1 MTQVMFADCRFC
13 RVSKCGEL
21 YGKPIAVHSAFKSV
35 VGLGKIMSAV
45 LRLVQ
50 TEQFNEE
57 LDLPSSSSSAPGH
70 SIQGAFQYCAP
81 WKPYVARYLIERF
94 SKKGSLVLDPFCSTG
109 IVGVEAALAG
119 RGFVGCEQD
128 HSLVKLARARLSP
141 ADLAEVALR
150 LQFIPVKRPVDLKSY
165 TGPFPHFFDSDTFR
179 ELINVKAALR
189 SSTDGASEFVS
200 FIVASILHGHTLA
213 YLSAYSSP
221 SEGLSPDAQA
231 TLNRK
236 RGEVPSYRHVSAR
249 VLKKA
254 ATLLRDGVPTALAGS
269 SKLQRDVFFSDSAS
283 INRVQTGSV
292 DLALVAPHQPG
303 LIEHGLQSWL
313 RTWWLGVNIPEHRE
327 APRDLSDWSDQTNE
341 LLVEMARVVQPGGRA
356 IVRVGQG
363 RIGSK
368 TVQYRAAVESLLV
381 ECLHR
386 FWRIEGSIS
395 ERYVKSASQSA
406 GQTAPLTA
414 ELLVL
419 RRK

>member
-1 MTQVMFADCRFC
+1 M
-13 RVSKCGEL
+13 
-21 YGKPIAVHSAFKSV
+21 
-35 VGLGKIMSAV
+35 GLGKTMSAV

-50 TEQFNEE
+50 PEQFNEE
-57 LDLPSSSSSAPGH
+57 LNLPTGSPSTSGH
-70 SIQGAFQYCAP
+70 SLQGAFHYCAP
-81 WKPYVARYLIERF
+81 WKPYVARYVIERF

-109 IVGVEAALAG
+109 IVGVEAAVAG
-119 RGFVGCEQD
+119 RGFVGCEQE

-141 ADLAEVALR
+141 ADIAEVALR

-179 ELINVKAALR
+179 ELMNVKSALR
-189 SSTDGASEFVS
+189 SSTDESSEFIS
-200 FIVASILHGHTLA
+200 FIMASILHGHTSA
-213 YLSAYSSP
+213 YLSAYTSP

-231 TLNRK
+231 ALNRK

-254 ATLLRDGVPTALAGS
+254 AALLQDGVPSALAGS
-269 SKLQRDVFFSDSAS
+269 SKLQREVFFSDPAS
-283 INRVQTGSV
+283 MDRVQTGSV
-292 DLALVAPHQPG
+292 ELALVAPHQPG

-313 RTWWLGVNIPEHRE
+313 RTWWLGVDMPEKRQG
-327 APRDLSDWSDQTNE
+327 PRDVSEWSDQTNE
-341 LLVEMARVVQPGGRA
+341 VLVEMARVVQPGGRA
-356 IVRVGQG
+356 VVRVGQG
-363 RIGSK
+363 RLGSR
-368 TVQYRAAVESLLV
+368 TVQYRAAVESLV
-381 ECLHR
+381 GECLQR

-395 ERYVKSASQSA
+395 ERYVKSASQSG